1 MAKAS
6 GIELAKCFA
15 PIYEEEGK
23 IRVRAMNEIEALIQR
38 RELLIERISKMDYEV
53 QKIDH
58 RIAYLDGKGAERI
71 NAFQS
76 QKRLMNEVSI

>member
-1 MAKAS
+1 
-6 GIELAKCFA
+6 
-15 PIYEEEGK
+15 
-23 IRVRAMNEIEALIQR
+23 MNEIEALIQR

-58 RIAYLDGKGAERI
+58 RISYLDGKGAERI
-71 NAFQS
+71 DAFQL

>member
-1 MAKAS
+1 
-6 GIELAKCFA
+6 
-15 PIYEEEGK
+15 
-23 IRVRAMNEIEALIQR
+23 MNEIEALIQR

-58 RIAYLDGKGAERI
+58 RIAYLDGKGVERI
-71 NAFQS
+71 DAFQS